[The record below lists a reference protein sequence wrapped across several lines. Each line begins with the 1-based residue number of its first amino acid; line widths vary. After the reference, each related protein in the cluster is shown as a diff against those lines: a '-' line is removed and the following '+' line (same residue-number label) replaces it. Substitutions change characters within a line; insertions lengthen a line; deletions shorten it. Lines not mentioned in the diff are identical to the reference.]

1 MTRKTARITFLIE
14 YEDKGHGPPDLSVH
28 QLPVE
33 CGVLVR
39 YGNPTIIGI
48 PKMEVRDRP
57 IHSLSNADIGNI
69 TGKMAMWG
77 GTFARAF
84 GQALYLAD
92 SRNVEKLTEEFWN
105 FITSHLPKEN

>member
-14 YEDKGHGPPDLSVH
+14 YFDYGEGPPDLSIH
-28 QLPVE
+28 QGLDDCSVE
-33 CGVLVR
+33 CTGS
-39 YGNPTIIGI
+39 GPAIIGI
-48 PKMEVRDRP
+48 PKMEVHDRP

-77 GTFARAF
+77 GTFTRAF
-84 GQALYLAD
+84 GQALYSAD